1 MAEQDFKRKLTAI
14 LSADVK
20 GYSRLMREDEEA
32 TVRTI
37 TTYREVIGSVVR
49 KHRGE
54 VVDSPGDNIL
64 AEFASVVDAVRSA
77 VEVQEELKARNAEL
91 PENRRMEFRIGINL
105 GDVIHEKERIYG
117 DGVNVAARVESLADA
132 GGICVSRSAYDQ
144 VKDKLTLGYEYLG
157 EHSVKNIAEPVR
169 VYRVLMDPESAG
181 KVIGEKKV
189 EPKHG
194 QKVALAAVVILILI
208 VGGVLVWRTASP
220 PVEVASEKKMAF
232 PLPEK
237 PSLAVL
243 PFDNL
248 SGDSSQDYFSD
259 GITETIITNLSNVQN
274 LFVIARNSTFTYKG
288 KPVKVQQVAEE
299 LGVRYVLEGS
309 VQRSEDRVRITAQ
322 LIDAITGHHLWA
334 ENYDRKLGDIFA
346 LQDDITEQVTMAL
359 KVKLTEGEQTRI
371 RRRYIENKEA
381 YEYFLRGLE
390 IHRTF
395 TKEANAQGRKLFE
408 KVVELDPNSAL
419 GWSFIGWTHYRD
431 GRFGWTDTPEKSLAL
446 AEELAQKILAK
457 DDSMVEAHSLLSM
470 VYMAKKQHDKAV
482 AYGEKVLSLAPN
494 FASMIANTAVI
505 FFYSGRPEEAV
516 ELMKKAMR
524 LSPFYPSWYLPI
536 LGLSYRL
543 TGQYEEA
550 IAALEGWRNRKAKG
564 MLPHIM
570 LAFTYIEKGREEDAY
585 AAVAEALKQNPK
597 ASIKGYAATIPYKD
611 QAEIERIKDSL
622 RKAGLPE
629 SPPLPLPD
637 KPSIAVLPF
646 ENMSDDPKQE
656 YFSDGITEDV
666 ITDLSKIS
674 GLFVIARNSTFT
686 YKDKPV
692 KVQQVGRELGVRYV
706 LEGSVRKAGEKV
718 RINAQLID
726 ATTGHHLWAER
737 YDGNLGDIFALQDR
751 FTQKIVSALAVK
763 LTGDDQSLLARK
775 DTASVEAYDAYL
787 RGWELM
793 RRDTRDDLVKA
804 VSSFKKAVELDPGFS
819 RGHTALSLA
828 YKHTMTTGW
837 DVDLGWFDASSLAQ
851 KHLKIAMKNPTPLV
865 HREASGKHLYR
876 RQYKEAITEAG
887 HALAL
892 NPNDPESQWVMG
904 RALVFAGRSAEAMDY
919 IKGAIRLNPNY
930 PAHYVAYLGIAQY
943 LRGQYEEAM
952 IPLERA
958 QRLDPDTA
966 TGAGPMW
973 LGATYAQLG
982 RDEEAAKVLEDFF
995 KRQHWY
1001 HGAAILNI
1009 FPYWPFKDS
1018 KDLEHFADGLI
1029 KAGVPIPWNPVYR
1042 RKYKEALVKAET
1054 LLAADPNDPENH
1066 ILMFHVLLFTG
1077 KSAEAIDHI
1086 KRAMKLNPNHS
1097 PTYLLRLGI
1106 AQFFAEQYEEAAK
1119 TLETHH
1125 RRHPYGLRMWVLA
1138 AAYAHLGRQKEAA
1151 DALKKSMRGRE
1162 YIDYSVEK
1170 VVKYTNF
1177 PFKNKR
1183 DTERFAEGLRKAG
1196 LPAK

>member
-1 MAEQDFKRKLTAI
+1 
-14 LSADVK
+14 
-20 GYSRLMREDEEA
+20 
-32 TVRTI
+32 
-37 TTYREVIGSVVR
+37 
-49 KHRGE
+49 
-54 VVDSPGDNIL
+54 
-64 AEFASVVDAVRSA
+64 
-77 VEVQEELKARNAEL
+77 
-91 PENRRMEFRIGINL
+91 
-105 GDVIHEKERIYG
+105 RIYG
-117 DGVNVAARVESLADA
+117 DGVNIAARMESLAEG
-132 GGICVSRSAYDQ
+132 GGICISGTVYDAIES
-144 VKDKLTLGYEYLG
+144 KIGLEYEYMG
-157 EHSVKNIAEPVR
+157 EQEVKNIPKPIRA
-169 VYRVLMDPESAG
+169 YRVLSYPGAAAHRVIKAKKTVG
-181 KVIGEKKV
+181 KTWRNVV
-189 EPKHG
+189 F
-194 QKVALAAVVILILI
+194 VVAAVLI
-208 VGGVLVWRTASP
+208 VGTAVAIWNFYLRPTPS
-220 PVEVASEKKMAF
+220 VEVASVERMAF
-232 PLPEK
+232 PLP
-237 PSLAVL
+237 S
-243 PFDNL
+243 
-248 SGDSSQDYFSD
+248 
-259 GITETIITNLSNVQN
+259 
-274 LFVIARNSTFTYKG
+274 
-288 KPVKVQQVAEE
+288 
-299 LGVRYVLEGS
+299 
-309 VQRSEDRVRITAQ
+309 
-322 LIDAITGHHLWA
+322 
-334 ENYDRKLGDIFA
+334 
-346 LQDDITEQVTMAL
+346 
-359 KVKLTEGEQTRI
+359 
-371 RRRYIENKEA
+371 
-381 YEYFLRGLE
+381 
-390 IHRTF
+390 
-395 TKEANAQGRKLFE
+395 
-408 KVVELDPNSAL
+408 
-419 GWSFIGWTHYRD
+419 
-431 GRFGWTDTPEKSLAL
+431 
-446 AEELAQKILAK
+446 
-457 DDSMVEAHSLLSM
+457 
-470 VYMAKKQHDKAV
+470 
-482 AYGEKVLSLAPN
+482 
-494 FASMIANTAVI
+494 
-505 FFYSGRPEEAV
+505 
-516 ELMKKAMR
+516 
-524 LSPFYPSWYLPI
+524 
-536 LGLSYRL
+536 
-543 TGQYEEA
+543 
-550 IAALEGWRNRKAKG
+550 
-564 MLPHIM
+564 
-570 LAFTYIEKGREEDAY
+570 
-585 AAVAEALKQNPK
+585 
-597 ASIKGYAATIPYKD
+597 
-611 QAEIERIKDSL
+611 
-622 RKAGLPE
+622 
-629 SPPLPLPD
+629 

-646 ENMSDDPKQE
+646 TNMSDDPKQE

-692 KVQQVGRELGVRYV
+692 KAQQVGRELGVRYV

-737 YDGNLGDIFALQDR
+737 YDGNLDDIFALQDR
-751 FTQKIVSALAVK
+751 FTQKIVAALAVK

-958 QRLDPDTA
+958 QRLDPDTV

-1029 KAGVPIPWNPVYR
+1029 KAGVPIPWNPVFR